1 MSRYII
7 WSGRYFTHQTRVS
20 VQRSVTP
27 PKFSGPQSKRGRTGR
42 HRLRVHSASSR
53 MYLLHRRFSK
63 KRKCLPHLEVAS
75 GGSSLVRIVQREFV
89 FLLLFLLILCLFF
102 YFLTV
107 LLKWIFSFFK
117 NFYWRVVDLQYHVTF
132 RCTAQCFSYVPNI
145 YIYIY
150 SFSDSFPL

>member
-1 MSRYII
+1 MHWRRKWQLTPVFLPGESQGWRSLVGCHL
-7 WSGRYFTHQTRVS
+7 WGCTESETRVS

-117 NFYWRVVDLQYHVTF
+117 NFY
-132 RCTAQCFSYVPNI
+132 
-145 YIYIY
+145 
-150 SFSDSFPL
+150 